1 MYLPINA
8 IGQNDGV
15 SQMAKKA
22 RNEQHNKTP
31 GRKVAQREC
40 KKINRELKKIAL
52 NQESIV
58 MENPNYLPDST
69 SFNVDVDGPRGSILT
84 HHRTIPEVNGTPVY
98 SESTSDQRP
107 NMRPVIC
114 LYTKL
119 VDIMSCMEKDIHY

>member
-69 SFNVDVDGPRGSILT
+69 SFNVDVDGPRGPIIGQF
-84 HHRTIPEVNGTPVY
+84 R
-98 SESTSDQRP
+98 R
-107 NMRPVIC
+107 
-114 LYTKL
+114 
-119 VDIMSCMEKDIHY
+119 